1 MSCINRLLFNIF
13 YLTVIYCYP
22 TYRFLTNK
30 VDKLW
35 LLYFMILGTYYVL
48 ETKFLFIF
56 RFLIFNNCILYI
68 LYTIKALFF
77 LWLYHPTFLGALLL
91 DSLYGKIID
100 NIFSKINPKIG
111 QHLTKLGYIN
121 KAALISDIKSRSND
135 KNSDDERNPL
145 LTKEDNEDNEINKLK
160 SKKQHVLPE
169 YKKLNNGIEIPF
181 IGLGTS
187 RINNIIDVVY
197 NSIKDG
203 VRLIDTA
210 FKYGNEDQ
218 IGQGIKK
225 ALDDGLC
232 KREDLFIIGK
242 IWTEHKNEPEKAIKD
257 TLQKLNLTYLDLYL
271 DHWPSG
277 NNYSDPH
284 NVIKQVP
291 IFDFWPKM
299 ESLVEKGLTKSIG
312 VSNYNVQSLL
322 NLLSFCKIKP
332 VANEVEFH
340 PYYFQENLL
349 KFCDKENIA
358 LIAYYPLAKGN
369 GSKVYNQ
376 EHNNTLDSF
385 KEECVVNLVN
395 KYNKTPGQIILN
407 WEVAQGIITI
417 PGTSNTKRME
427 ENLGALDFK
436 MTEEDVKSLNIF
448 GKKMKFCECRRFFG
462 MNIMA

>member
-1 MSCINRLLFNIF
+1 M
-13 YLTVIYCYP
+13 TQE
-22 TYRFLTNK
+22 NK
-30 VDKLW
+30 
-35 LLYFMILGTYYVL
+35 T
-48 ETKFLFIF
+48 
-56 RFLIFNNCILYI
+56 
-68 LYTIKALFF
+68 
-77 LWLYHPTFLGALLL
+77 
-91 DSLYGKIID
+91 
-100 NIFSKINPKIG
+100 
-111 QHLTKLGYIN
+111 
-121 KAALISDIKSRSND
+121 
-135 KNSDDERNPL
+135 
-145 LTKEDNEDNEINKLK
+145 
-160 SKKQHVLPE
+160 HVLPFS
-169 YKKLNNGIEIPF
+169 KKLNNGIDMPY

-187 RINNIIDVVY
+187 RINNIVDVVY

-218 IGQGIKK
+218 IGLGLKK

-242 IWTEHKNEPEKAIKD
+242 IWIAHRNDPEKAIKD

-277 NNYSDPH
+277 NDYSKPDD
-284 NVIKQVP
+284 IQKQVS
-291 IFDFWPKM
+291 IYDFWPKM
-299 ESLVEKGLTKSIG
+299 EALVEKGLTRSIG

-340 PYYFQENLL
+340 PYFYQENLL
-349 KFCDKENIA
+349 KFCDEENIA

-369 GSKVYNQ
+369 GSRIYTK
-376 EHNNTLDSF
+376 EHNGAMDSF
-385 KEECVVNLVN
+385 KEECILNLVN
-395 KYNKTPGQIILN
+395 KYKKTPGQIILN

-417 PGTSNTKRME
+417 PGTSNPKRME

-436 MTEEDVKSLNIF
+436 MSEEDVKSLNIF
-448 GKKMKFCECRRFFG
+448 GKKMKFCGCRRFFG